1 MCSRAHARD
10 LCLARAISP
19 AASQSSV
26 EPRHPSPVSHV
37 RPSYV
42 QTRPSVH
49 QVSRAGL
56 SNLLYSVTQNVP
68 LSSNDLAG
76 VPTPGNL
83 RGASGGCCGSWGM
96 RGAQKSGVRGAS
108 RAELCPLRNSYV

>member
-10 LCLARAISP
+10 LSLARAVSP
-19 AASQSSV
+19 ASGFASQSSV
-26 EPRHPSPVSHV
+26 ELRHPSPVSHV

-42 QTRPSVH
+42 QTRPSVY

-76 VPTPGNL
+76 VPPLGIYEARLVDAAAPG
-83 RGASGGCCGSWGM
+83 A
-96 RGAQKSGVRGAS
+96 
-108 RAELCPLRNSYV
+108 